1 VRGGECRPACFL
13 GMMEAEDGGRSPV
26 LQDHGRNYLFTV
38 INSGRMIRRTII
50 TCRLPAQLSGF
61 WSDMAQVLARGLAHG
76 RR

>member
-1 VRGGECRPACFL
+1 
-13 GMMEAEDGGRSPV
+13 MMEAGDDGGFLV

-61 WSDMAQVLARGLAHG
+61 WSDMAQVLAQVLARGLAHG